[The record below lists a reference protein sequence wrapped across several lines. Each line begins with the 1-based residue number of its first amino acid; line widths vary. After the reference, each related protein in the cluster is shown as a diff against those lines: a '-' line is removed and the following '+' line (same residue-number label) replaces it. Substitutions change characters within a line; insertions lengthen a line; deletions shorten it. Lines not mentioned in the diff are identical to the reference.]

1 MKQHFERDEYPGSL
15 SLVCEFMAMTIYE
28 LIKGSSLGR
37 NRIVWG
43 SHQLLQG
50 EQRPWPR
57 NGIFQ
62 SDGQQENIIIK
73 PLFLGYNELD
83 PISKIH
89 EVMSTPGSKTPNLQA
104 LA

>member
-73 PLFLGYNELD
+73 QNTLKLREFGSCRSIY
-83 PISKIH
+83 SQQAH
-89 EVMSTPGSKTPNLQA
+89 STSPRWY
-104 LA
+104 